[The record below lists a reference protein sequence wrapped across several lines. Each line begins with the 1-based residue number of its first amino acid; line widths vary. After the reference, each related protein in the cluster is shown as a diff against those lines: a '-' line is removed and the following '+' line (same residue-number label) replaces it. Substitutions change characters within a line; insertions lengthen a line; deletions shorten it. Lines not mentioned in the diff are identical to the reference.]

1 MKKNIIKRDDNITSV
16 EEYVKRNLGNCN
28 EDVDIQG
35 YEYPNMRKAV
45 DMFLYALRNGKK
57 IVVYGDYDADG
68 ICSLTE
74 FVIASRVLQ
83 HQIDVIAPDRFGDGY
98 GLTVDRAKSFIG
110 KYDLLITVDNG
121 ITAVDA
127 IKVARDGGLRV
138 VVLDHH
144 EQSGEL
150 PNANIIV
157 DPHVTGGD
165 KDTGFEDLCGA
176 GLTLRFLEKVLR
188 EIKSLRPE
196 RFTSTLN
203 QLYAVAAI
211 GTIADVVT
219 LRHDN
224 RAIVKIGLKC
234 LNEGL
239 APAGVKAFLEKVL
252 NGKEVDTESI
262 GFSIAPCINAAG
274 RLKENGASLILDI
287 FTTPNVFLGG
297 TYAKIDEAIELN
309 EQRKTIVK
317 DEVDRAVG
325 LLQVRKTDKIVI
337 YINKLGM
344 PGIMGLVAGKL
355 AEKFKRPAL
364 ALCGDEELKGSGRTY
379 GNADI
384 FAALSEAKE
393 YMISFGGHPEACG
406 LSFKRADVESVRKI
420 LNENLPEVVNEDEVY
435 YDLELTDPITE
446 YNELQQYAPFGCG
459 NPAPKFYVMA
469 KVDSL
474 FKMGKNKEHLS
485 ITITVNEQ
493 QLKVMSFFH
502 EGKAPWPG
510 KVIEVVGDLSKEVYN
525 GKETPKLIA
534 DVII

>member
-1 MKKNIIKRDDNITSV
+1 MKVNIIKRNDAISSI
-16 EEYVKRNLGNCN
+16 EEYVKRNMGNS
-28 EDVDIQG
+28 ETDIQG

-45 DMFLYALRNGKK
+45 DTFLYAIRNGKK

-68 ICSLTE
+68 ICSLTQ

-83 HQIDVIAPDRFGDGY
+83 YQIDVIAPDRFSDGY

-138 VVLDHH
+138 IILDHH
-144 EQSGEL
+144 EAM
-150 PNANIIV
+150 ANPEVIPDANVIV

-188 EIKSLRPE
+188 EVKSLRPE

-224 RAIVKIGLKC
+224 RAIVKLGLKY
-234 LNEGL
+234 LNDGL
-239 APAGVKAFLEKVL
+239 APAGVKAFVEKVL
-252 NGKEVDTESI
+252 GNKEIDTESV
-262 GFSIAPCINAAG
+262 GFSIGPCINAAG

-287 FTTPNVFLGG
+287 FTTPNVYLNN
-297 TYAKIDEAIELN
+297 TYVKIDEVIALN
-309 EQRKTIVK
+309 EQRKAIVK

-325 LLQVRKTDKIVI
+325 LLQVRKTDRCVI
-337 YINKLGM
+337 YINRLGT

-364 ALCGDEELKGSGRTY
+364 ALCGDEVLKGSGRTY
-379 GNADI
+379 GNANI
-384 FAALSEAKE
+384 FEALSEAKD

-406 LSFKRADVESVRKI
+406 LSFNRADVESVRKI
-420 LNENLPEVVNEDEVY
+420 LNDNLPEVANEDDVY
-435 YDLELTDPITE
+435 YDLELSDPVAE
-446 YNELQQYAPFGCG
+446 YDELQQYAPFGPG
-459 NPAPKFYVMA
+459 NIAPKFYAMA
-469 KVDSL
+469 KVDSC
-474 FKMGKNKEHLS
+474 FKIGKNKEHVFAT
-485 ITITVNEQ
+485 ITINNQPVRV
-493 QLKVMSFFH
+493 LSFFH
-502 EGKAPWPG
+502 EGKAPYPG
-510 KVIEVVGDLSKEVYN
+510 KVIEVVGNISKE
-525 GKETPKLIA
+525 KDTIKMIA
-534 DVII
+534 DVIV